1 MPQKTPLNVVPYFDD
16 FDQSKN
22 FYKVLFRP
30 GYAVQTRELTTLQS
44 ILQSQIES
52 YGKFNFKQ
60 GEQVVPGEVGL
71 NTKINYVKLSSVSEV
86 AVSEGENIVYKK
98 YDIKTLIG
106 LKLRGINSNVIANVI
121 DSQYATETDSDTLYV
136 TYLTSGDSNNE
147 STFRQGETLEVVDGI
162 NTPLLVVGTDGSVLP
177 TSITVIDPITEDTLN
192 LNNPAMG
199 FASAVKVQEG
209 IYFVN
214 GYFVRNDSQLLIID
228 KYYDKPS
235 AKIGFTIVEDI
246 VTPEEDPSLYDI
258 ARGYSNYSSPGAH
271 RLKISLELKRFDYNA
286 VTDKNFIQLLQ
297 IRSGSIESLIKP
309 ADYTLLEETLAR
321 RTYDESGDYVVNDF
335 SLDIREYYQRNGN
348 DGFYQYNPSTKLV
361 NGLSETEASTKMVLG
376 VGPGKAYVRGYE
388 IVNKQTK
395 YLTVNKARDTLTKDN
410 VTLKSKG
417 LSNFKITNVYGSV
430 PLNTV
435 GDELTAYPNVFLNGL
450 FNDGTIGLNNTE
462 TDTYFKQTVDRRS
475 QKFSLSDATK
485 TIYVQIQGDLPTL
498 ASQYPTKLWFI
509 KTRSGSVPSSVD
521 YVDVIGH
528 SLVNRPQVSPSPDQ
542 YFVELTILGK
552 KSYLDTYF
560 KEYDDAGAA
569 KLRYLYLTEQNALAA
584 GTAYYGWIV
593 DYNPTITPII
603 GIAKPKDFSFNKR
616 ANGFNEDTDIILS
629 RGKVG
634 SGTDINNP
642 LTPYTASFNFSYF
655 NPVFFTKII
664 TESVIDTGFSTG
676 KYITGKTS
684 RAYGVIEND
693 TTENYTFGNTLFVS
707 TLSGTFLPGE
717 TIFDED
723 GNSVKIAT
731 ENTISHFIVNY
742 GGNSYNNDGTKL
754 IINGST
760 IDAANI
766 RVDAFGGRIYR
777 AVILNRT
784 VLSETYAAPPVV
796 TAFPTPTVPANVANI
811 TPVLFKNTV
820 LTYTPQNIKSFASDY
835 NQYKFTSDVD
845 LTDTSYSSY
854 LQITNFTFSGLKGE
868 KYLECSGFGASL
880 SRDLIQGDIIQFNDS
895 NNNVVKTIVQ
905 YVTDP
910 QGTTKSRI
918 YLDYALQTNITNSSI
933 IRVRPNVENV
943 STSSLIY
950 PTGSKQLKSLINDNS
965 DTKFKY
971 YIRKDF
977 TTDLSSSGGTI
988 TFSAQ
993 LPVGTQRFVTPTE
1006 NNYILTVLD
1015 KGSSTIVDNGD
1026 IVYIDFTDP
1035 SVVQVIQSTNTNS
1048 QVTAGSFVINLPNTY
1063 FGIIN
1068 QGGTYPKL
1076 KLTATV
1082 EVNKAK
1088 ARLKTSISNKRIIIV
1103 SSGDKVIPLRGKD
1116 YDTDTIEVF
1125 SYSDVY
1131 KLRYVYEGTSTNP
1144 PKVDANGNLISG
1156 TDITYKFTFDD
1167 GQRDTFYDIS
1177 RIVLKPGFDAPSG
1190 QLVVAFD
1197 YFEHS
1202 LGDFC
1207 TVDSYLHE
1215 AGVSS
1220 ELIPTFN
1227 STVHGVVSLKDVI
1240 DFRPKVDSNTTITG
1254 FQDISILSNP
1264 NNFDYVNFVGA
1275 GGVVSLT
1282 PASDSNLEYTMS
1294 FSETQYLDR
1303 IDGVFLTKKGDFLI
1317 KEGNSSLNP
1326 SKPEAVDDAISL
1338 CYIHIPS
1345 FTNTSKDIRILPVD
1359 NKRYTMRDIGKLEK
1373 RIERLE
1379 YYTTLSILEQQAL
1392 NMQVKD
1398 EIGMDRFKSGFIVDN
1413 FEAHKIGNLQS
1424 VDYKCAIDTQQSV
1437 LRPQSKEDSI
1447 GLKEVNIREDQ
1458 RIVSGYVNNNGI
1470 ITLPYK
1476 EVKLLGN
1483 SNATKTINPNEFV
1496 VLQYVGDCAIFPTVD
1511 QWYDTKTAPLVVDSN
1526 TKLNTIFLAKSDVKE
1541 SFSSLHNS
1549 FIINWVGTNKS
1560 FFNIESLANI
1570 NSEDIKSSVS
1580 SASVSSSSNVSPQN
1594 NELAKGVGSKVV
1606 NNTKVSTGLQFFV
1619 RSIPVR
1625 FIVRRL
1631 KPNTKISVFMEGRNI
1646 NRWVVPDT
1654 KFTGIAENS
1663 LSTFNSSLITDDNG
1677 NLSGIILIPNG
1688 LAPVENSKWT
1698 GDINTVSYDDSSEE
1712 IKFTTGTKTIILT
1725 SGSSGSITDNVDTFA
1740 EVKFYATGILPE
1752 NPSSIVSTA
1761 PSFFKANEGVQLIN
1775 NNTQSKIKPNPLA
1788 QTFKVENYDGGVF
1801 TTGLDLFFSA
1811 KSSKIPIRVYISNID
1826 TDKPGKYIVP
1836 GTESTLYPD
1845 TYLKVYLTGDVET
1858 IKIKKS
1864 EVVVGKN
1871 SNASGPISK
1880 VYDKNNILVGDEN
1893 STEFELNKEQVYTL
1907 VLSNHNGKSFVGGS
1921 TGEPLTIPSVTTY
1934 NATNNKSALIS
1945 ITKDSGRVVDLK
1957 VTNLGE
1963 NYESASIVIESP
1975 QLPGGST
1982 ATGSVDVSNG
1992 TIYNANISLSGRGY
2006 TEPPSVVIKGIGT
2019 GSGGATIESLIEID
2033 TPSVRMGIAVD
2044 SDGAIVSTTPTRF
2057 AFEYPVYLQN
2067 DVKYALNIETDSI
2080 DYLLWASKL
2089 GEVEKATSAVVTT
2102 QPLLGSVYKSQNT
2115 DNWTED
2121 LSEDIKF
2128 TMYRAE
2134 FNISKSGELLLS
2146 NKPLGYELLDK
2157 DPFETSVRSNTNAT
2171 SPLFKNNNY
2180 IVKLFHRD
2188 HGFEDKGNSYA
2199 FYRNVED
2206 VGGISSVLLNA
2217 ELFKVSN
2224 SGIDTYNILG
2234 PNRAGSSTFG
2244 GGNKV
2249 LATYNRK
2256 YEKLY
2261 AQVAYLQVN
2270 STKID
2275 SYVKTTN
2282 IVPVDSNTTNYIS
2295 YSQSEYEKTFIN
2307 DEHFFTNQ
2315 KVIASRVNETM
2326 NEIGNS
2332 LTYKFLLSS
2341 KSTNLSP
2348 VIDLRTSSIKTISN
2362 RVENSAGK
2370 ENRYGKRNQ
2379 VLSFL
2384 PIYNLSIAVL
2394 GAANSIEANQT
2405 FIGNSSKAEG
2415 SVISLSGSTAQ
2426 VKLKTKTPFIKNE
2439 TVTVKLTNGTTLTS
2453 VTVTITD
2460 ISELTYT
2467 FDENSNIVSYFPQ
2480 NTSIS
2485 YPNKINGK
2493 VVSWDSEDKEL
2504 IVENSYA
2511 PINNNYT
2518 SEITTNSPYTRAE
2531 NYDSQIPDIFRA
2543 GDVIKS
2549 ADGKYVEVDQM
2560 TFTYGVDYVEETNS
2574 KNSSSLA
2581 KYVTK
2586 EVSINNPGTSI
2597 DFRMTANIK
2606 DTENIK
2612 VLYKIKLSSVQS
2624 NFEDINWEY
2633 FNVDGSPNNKDLAKP
2648 ANSISGQFEKQDFY
2662 QELKYSASNLPEFAS
2677 FAIKIIM
2684 KTDDPAYVPKIQD
2697 IRAVASY

>member
-1 MPQKTPLNVVPYFDD
+1 MPQKTNLNVSPYFDD
-16 FDQSKN
+16 FDPSKN

-86 AVSEGENIVYKK
+86 AISENDNIVYKK
-98 YDIKTLIG
+98 YDIKQLIG
-106 LKLRGINSNVIANVI
+106 SKLRGINSNVIANVI
-121 DSQYATETDSDTLYV
+121 EADYATTTDSDTLYV

-147 STFRQGETLEVVDGI
+147 VTFRQGETLEVIDGI

-177 TSITVIDPITEDTLN
+177 TSIIIQDPITGDTSSLQS
-192 LNNPAMG
+192 PAMG
-199 FASAVKVQEG
+199 YASAVKVQEG

-214 GYFVRNDSQLLIID
+214 GFFVRNDSQLLIID

-235 AKIGFTIVEDI
+235 AKIGFTIVENI

-271 RLKISLELKRFDYNA
+271 RLKIYLELKKFDYNA

-297 IRSGSIESLIKP
+297 IRSGAVESLIKP

-335 SLDIREYYQRNGN
+335 SLDIREYYQKNGN
-348 DGFYQYNPSTKLV
+348 NGFYQYNPTTKLV
-361 NGLSETEASTKMVLG
+361 NGLSESEASQKMVLG

-388 IVNKQTK
+388 IVNKETK
-395 YLTVNKARDTLTKDN
+395 YLTVNKARDTLTRDN

-417 LSNFKITNVYGSV
+417 LSTFKVTNVYGSV

-435 GDELTAYPNVFLNGL
+435 GDELTAYPNVYLNNV

-462 TDTYFKQTVDRRS
+462 ASTYFKQTKDRRS
-475 QKFSLSDATK
+475 LKFGLNDAIK
-485 TIYVQIQGDLPTL
+485 TIYIQIQGDLPSQE
-498 ASQYPTKLWFI
+498 SQYPSILWFI
-509 KTRSGSVPSSVD
+509 KTRTGTVPSSVD
-521 YVDVIGH
+521 YVTVIGH
-528 SLVNRPQVSPSPDQ
+528 SLVNRLEVSESLDQ
-542 YFVELTILGK
+542 YYIELTVVGN

-560 KEYDDAGAA
+560 KEYDEAGAA
-569 KLRYLYLTEQNALAA
+569 KFRYLYLSQADALAA
-584 GTAYYGWIV
+584 GQSYYGWIV
-593 DYNPTITPII
+593 DYNPTITPVI
-603 GIAKPKDFSFNKR
+603 GLAKPKDFSFNQR
-616 ANGFNEDTDIILS
+616 ALGFNEDTDVVLS
-629 RGKVG
+629 KGRTG
-634 SGTDINNP
+634 SGS
-642 LTPYTASFNFSYF
+642 TPYTASFNFSYF
-655 NPVFFTKII
+655 NPVFFTKIT
-664 TESVIDTGFSTG
+664 TETIIDTGFETG

-693 TTENYTFGNTLFVS
+693 TTENYSFGNTLFVS
-707 TLSGTFLPGE
+707 TLSGNFLPGE

-723 GNSVKIAT
+723 GNSVRIAT
-731 ENTISHFIVNY
+731 DNTISHFIVNY
-742 GGNSYNNDGTKL
+742 GGNAYSDTTKL

-760 IDAANI
+760 IDSANI
-766 RVDAFGGRIYR
+766 RVDQYGGKIYR
-777 AVILNRT
+777 CSILNRN
-784 VLSETYAAPPVV
+784 VLTEQYASPPVV
-796 TAFPTPTVPANVANI
+796 TAFPVPTVPANVASI
-811 TPVLFKNTV
+811 TPVLFKNSV
-820 LTYTPQNIKSFASDY
+820 ITYNPQYIKSFASEY
-835 NQYKFTSDVD
+835 NGYNYTADVD
-845 LTDTSYSSY
+845 LTNTSYSSY
-854 LQITNFTFSGLKGE
+854 YQITNFTFSGTRGK
-868 KYLECSGFGASL
+868 KYLECSGFGADL
-880 SRDLIQGDIIQFNDS
+880 SKDLVQGDIIQFNDS
-895 NNNVVKTIVQ
+895 SNNVVKTVVQ
-905 YVTDP
+905 YVTNP
-910 QGTTKSRI
+910 EGTTKSRI
-918 YLDYALQTNITNSSI
+918 YLDSSLQSTVSNTSV
-933 IRVRPNVENV
+933 IRVRPNIENV

-1006 NNYILTVLD
+1006 ANYILTVLD
-1015 KGSSTIVDNGD
+1015 KGSSTVVEDGD
-1026 IVYIDFTDP
+1026 IVYVDFNDS
-1035 SVVQVIQSTNTNS
+1035 SVVQIIQSTNTNN
-1048 QVTAGSFVINLPNTY
+1048 QVTAGSFVINLPNNY
-1063 FGIIN
+1063 FGTIL

-1088 ARLKTSISNKRIIIV
+1088 ARLKTSIENKRLIIV
-1103 SSGDKVIPLRGKD
+1103 SSGDKIIPLRGKD
-1116 YDTDTIEVF
+1116 YDADTIEVF

-1156 TDITYKFTFDD
+1156 TDVTYKFTFDD
-1167 GQRDTFYDIS
+1167 GQRDTFYDVS

-1202 LGDFC
+1202 SGDFC

-1215 AGVSS
+1215 AGVSA
-1220 ELIPTFN
+1220 EEIPTFN
-1227 STVHGVVSLKDVI
+1227 SAVHGVVSLKDVI

-1254 FQDISILSNP
+1254 FQDVSILSNP
-1264 NNFDYVNFVGA
+1264 SNYDYVNFVGS
-1275 GGVVSLT
+1275 GGVVALT
-1282 PASDSNLEYTMS
+1282 PASDNNLEFTMS

-1345 FTNTSKDIRILPVD
+1345 FTNSSKDIRILPVD

-1424 VDYKCAIDTQQSV
+1424 IDYKCAIDTQQSV

-1447 GLKEVNIREDQ
+1447 SLKEVNLREDQ
-1458 RIVSGYVNNNGI
+1458 RIVSGYVNNNGV
-1470 ITLPYK
+1470 ITLPYS

-1483 SNATKTINPNEFV
+1483 DNATKTLNPNEFV
-1496 VLQYVGDCAIFPTVD
+1496 VLQYVGDCSIYPTVD
-1511 QWYDTKTAPLVVDSN
+1511 QWYDTTTAPLVVDSN
-1526 TKLNTIFLAKSDVKE
+1526 TKLNSIFLAKENIKE

-1570 NSEDIKSSVS
+1570 NSEDVKSSVS
-1580 SASVSSSSNVSPQN
+1580 SASIASSSNISPQN

-1606 NNTKVSTGLQFFV
+1606 NNTKVSTGLQYFV

-1631 KPNTKISVFMEGRNI
+1631 KPNTKIYVFMEGRDI

-1654 KFTGIAENS
+1654 KFTGVPENS
-1663 LSTFNSSLITDDNG
+1663 LSTFNSPLITDSNG

-1688 LAPVENSKWT
+1688 KAPVENTKWT

-1712 IKFTTGTKTIILT
+1712 IKFTCGAKTIKFT
-1725 SGSSGSITDNVDTFA
+1725 SSSTNQSTDDVDTFA
-1740 EVKFYATGILPE
+1740 DVKFYATGILPE

-1761 PSFFKANEGVQLIN
+1761 PAYFKANEGVQLIN

-1788 QTFKVENYDGGVF
+1788 QTFKVENYEGGVF
-1801 TTGLDLFFSA
+1801 VTGLDLFFAKKSA
-1811 KSSKIPIRVYISNID
+1811 NIPIRVYISNID

-1864 EVVVGKN
+1864 ELVLGKT
-1871 SNASGPISK
+1871 SNAEGPISK
-1880 VYDKNNILVGDEN
+1880 VFDKNNIQVGDDN

-1907 VLSNHNGKSFVGGS
+1907 VLSNHNGKSFVPN
-1921 TGEPLTIPSVTTY
+1921 EALIIPSVTLY

-1945 ITKDSGRVVDLK
+1945 IAKNSGRVIDLK
-1957 VTNLGE
+1957 VTDLGE

-1982 ATGSVDVSNG
+1982 ATGSVDVSSG
-1992 TIYNANISLSGRGY
+1992 SIYNANISLSGRGY
-2006 TEPPSVVIKGIGT
+2006 TEAPSVVIKGIGT
-2019 GSGGATIESLIEID
+2019 GSGGASIESVIEID

-2044 SDGAIVSTTPTRF
+2044 AEGKKESTTPTKF
-2057 AFEYPVYLQN
+2057 SFEYPVYLQN
-2067 DVKYALNIETDSI
+2067 DVKYSLNIETDSI
-2080 DYLLWASKL
+2080 DYNIWASKL
-2089 GEVEKATSAVVTT
+2089 GEVEKATSSVVTS

-2128 TMYRAE
+2128 TMYRAD
-2134 FNISKSGELLLS
+2134 FDISRSGELLLT
-2146 NKPLGYELLDK
+2146 NKQLGYELLEK
-2157 DPFETSVRSNTNAT
+2157 DPFETSVRSATNAT
-2171 SPLFKNNNY
+2171 SSLFKNNNS
-2180 IVKLFHRD
+2180 IVKINHRD
-2188 HGFEDKGNSYA
+2188 HGFEDKGESYV

-2217 ELFKVSN
+2217 TLFKVYN
-2224 SGIDTYNILG
+2224 SGIDNYTIIG

-2244 GGNKV
+2244 GGKKV
-2249 LATYNRK
+2249 LSSYNRK
-2256 YEKLY
+2256 FEKLY
-2261 AQVAYLQVN
+2261 AQIAYLQVN

-2282 IVPVDSNTTNYIS
+2282 IIPVDSKTINYLS
-2295 YSQSEYEKTFIN
+2295 YSQTDYEKTFIN

-2315 KVIASRVNETM
+2315 KVIASRINQTI
-2326 NEIGNS
+2326 NEIDNS
-2332 LTYKFLLSS
+2332 LMYKLLLSS
-2341 KSTNLSP
+2341 SSKNLSP
-2348 VIDLRTSSIKTISN
+2348 VIDLRTSSVKTITN
-2362 RVENSAGK
+2362 RVENSTGK
-2370 ENRYGKRNQ
+2370 ETRFGKRNQ
-2379 VLSFL
+2379 ILTFL
-2384 PIYNLSIAVL
+2384 PIYNISIAIL
-2394 GAANSIEANQT
+2394 GPSNAVEANQT
-2405 FIGNSSKAEG
+2405 LIGNASKAEG
-2415 SVISLSGSTAQ
+2415 TIISLSGSTAQ

-2439 TVTVKLTNGTTLTS
+2439 TLTVKNTDGTTLTT

-2460 ISELTYT
+2460 ISELTFT
-2467 FDENSNIVSYFPQ
+2467 FDENSNVLSYFPQ
-2480 NTSIS
+2480 NATIS
-2485 YPNKINGK
+2485 YDNKINGK
-2493 VVSWDSEDKEL
+2493 VLSWDSKNKEL
-2504 IVENSYA
+2504 IVENSYE
-2511 PINNNYT
+2511 PINSDY
-2518 SEITTNSPYTRAE
+2518 SSKITLNSPFTRLE
-2531 NYDSQIPDIFRA
+2531 DPSNQSSDIFRA

-2549 ADGKYVEVDQM
+2549 ADGKYVEVNTM
-2560 TFTYGVDYVEETNS
+2560 EFTNGIDYVEETNS
-2574 KNSSSLA
+2574 KNSSALA

-2586 EVSINNPGTSI
+2586 EISINNPGTSI
-2597 DFRMTANIK
+2597 DVRMTSNIK
-2606 DTENIK
+2606 DIENIK
-2612 VLYKIKLSSVQS
+2612 VLYKIKLSSVQT
-2624 NFEDINWEY
+2624 NFDDINWEY
-2633 FNVDGSPNNKDLAKP
+2633 FNLDGSPDNKDLAKP

-2662 QELKYSASNLPEFAS
+2662 QELKYSISNLSEFTS
-2677 FAIKIIM
+2677 FAIKVIM